1 MPKNDR
7 WISPRVCRILMLLLG
22 INAGTVIGDLL
33 LGPLGGMFGAFAGF
47 TIVIGISHRR
57 MHLALT
63 QRFSHPWRR
72 LMRPLRVLTI
82 ILVCA
87 LPLVATSNSMA
98 RPKKRGYAS
107 CCKMK
112 RCCYENKQ
120 CCKKGNHACCT
131 GKHTG
136 GQGCCCKKDS
146 CPMPESTGM
155 TTTKS
160 VHPAGH
166 H

>member
-1 MPKNDR
+1 M
-7 WISPRVCRILMLLLG
+7 
-22 INAGTVIGDLL
+22 
-33 LGPLGGMFGAFAGF
+33 
-47 TIVIGISHRR
+47 
-57 MHLALT
+57 
-63 QRFSHPWRR
+63 R
-72 LMRPLRVLTI
+72 LLRVLTI
-82 ILVCA
+82 ILVCM
-87 LPLVATSNSMA
+87 LPLVASSSSMA
-98 RPKKRGYAS
+98 RSKKRGYTS

-112 RCCYENKQ
+112 HCCYGNKQ

-160 VHPAGH
+160 AQPAGH